1 MSVNQDCA
9 EQMLM
14 NIAQHSLNITLSF
27 DYPMPIDDVQLDI
40 SAAWVTSPDEQKK
53 IWTSGKSEAMLLDDL
68 NKLDRDKTY
77 FLRTGQNGSAG
88 HYQMLYV
95 DNTSNTWQSFS
106 SQNNHYPVTSTTGK
120 LTEQAKSNLLSQ
132 YANWG
137 MENGQYSML
146 VVEASEQNIIR
157 AANFIYDC
165 RTKSPDYALEQ
176 TFMRELA
183 FDDALAAVKSKKSQT
198 AVQTSTLFQP
208 IKPTSMDKSA
218 QQDNHT
224 TAIEKRPSSLPTH
237 LIERITRQIDV
248 LNREINS
255 CWPYPNKDR
264 KQIKVDAL
272 QSLLSKCEEG
282 QNVTEAINEIKEIY
296 PQVMAGRMS
305 QRTATLLDDIAR
317 DTTDNRASIPN
328 TGL

>member
-9 EQMLM
+9 EQMLI
-14 NIAQHSLNITLSF
+14 NIAQRSLNITLSF
-27 DYPMPIDDVQLDI
+27 NYPMPIDDAQLDI

-53 IWTSGKSEAMLLDDL
+53 VWTSGKSEATLLDDL

-88 HYQMLYV
+88 HYQMLYF

-106 SQNNHYPVTSTTGK
+106 SKNNHYPVTSPTGK

-165 RTKSPDYALEQ
+165 RTKNPEDALEQ
-176 TFMRELA
+176 TFTRELA
-183 FDDALAAVKSKKSQT
+183 FDGALAAVKGKKLQP
-198 AVQTSTLFQP
+198 ADQTSTFFQP
-208 IKPTSMDKSA
+208 AKSDQQDKPTSAVEKKSA
-218 QQDNHT
+218 
-224 TAIEKRPSSLPTH
+224 SLPTH
-237 LIERITRQIDV
+237 LIERITRQIDI
-248 LNREINS
+248 LNHEINS

-264 KQIKVDAL
+264 KQIKVHAL

-282 QNVTEAINEIKEIY
+282 QNVTEAIKEIKESY

-305 QRTATLLDDIAR
+305 QRTATLLNDIAR
-317 DTTDNRASIPN
+317 DTDISVPSVSFN